1 MNNPNLVAFT
11 RTFMGQKYRLLPG
24 RAGSIPRPDDTSHQT
39 VDAPDAHRVL
49 IVGNDYAISWGV
61 RTHALGLP
69 GQLARELSQRTGRG
83 ADVDVISNPGMSI
96 TDVSTLVKG
105 RDLVSYESV
114 VIITGVGDAYKL
126 LPPLRWVVLLNDL
139 LSTVLSAS
147 TAGTP
152 VTVVGIQP
160 VSSVNVLAAKEGGVV
175 DRWAEALNEMT
186 QAVCHKKDRVFYL
199 AAPDPESGD
208 LDDTD
213 RLRFKSPS
221 VYKAWAVDMARH
233 LVPLISAA
241 ASAGT
246 VDDSYGRAD
255 RRTAVLG
262 DLGLLNP
269 AIEARFTAII
279 RRARDLFSTEGSAF
293 TVIADDVLWN
303 KAILGF
309 AGSMLPAEESFCA
322 TTISGSG
329 AFIVEDSWHDDRI
342 QFDTPVRFY
351 AGYPVCAPD
360 GTPIGALSVFDS
372 QPRRDT
378 SIDVNF
384 LRELAEDITEHL
396 DPPTPIS
403 VAAAS

>member
-1 MNNPNLVAFT
+1 M
-11 RTFMGQKYRLLPG
+11 RQKYRLLPD
-24 RAGSIPRPDDTSHQT
+24 RAGSIPRPDDSSHQT
-39 VDAPDAHRVL
+39 VDAPDGHRVL
-49 IVGNDYAISWGV
+49 IIGNDYAVSWGV

-69 GQLARELSQRTGRG
+69 GQLVRELSQRTGRG
-83 ADVDVISNPGMSI
+83 ADVDVISDPGMSI

-105 RDLVSYESV
+105 RDLVSYDSV

-126 LPPLRWVVLLNDL
+126 LPPLRWVVLLNAL
-139 LSTVLSAS
+139 LSTVLSAT
-147 TAGTP
+147 TAGTA

-160 VSSVNVLAAKEGGVV
+160 VSSVNVLDAKEGGVV

-186 QAVCHKKDRVFYL
+186 QAVCHNKDRVSYL
-199 AAPDPESGD
+199 PAPDPESGD

-221 VYKAWAVDMARH
+221 VYKAWAVDVARH
-233 LVPLISAA
+233 LVPLMSAA
-241 ASAGT
+241 PAGT
-246 VDDSYGRAD
+246 LVDSDAKAD
-255 RRTAVLG
+255 RRTVVLG

-279 RRARDLFSTEGSAF
+279 RRARDLFTTEGSAF
-293 TVIADDVLWN
+293 TVITDDVLWN
-303 KAILGF
+303 KAVLGF
-309 AGSMLPAEESFCA
+309 TGSMVPAEESFCA
-322 TTISGSG
+322 VTISGSG
-329 AFIVEDSWHDDRI
+329 AFVVEDSWHDDRI

-378 SIDVNF
+378 SIDVGF

-396 DPPTPIS
+396 LPPTPLT